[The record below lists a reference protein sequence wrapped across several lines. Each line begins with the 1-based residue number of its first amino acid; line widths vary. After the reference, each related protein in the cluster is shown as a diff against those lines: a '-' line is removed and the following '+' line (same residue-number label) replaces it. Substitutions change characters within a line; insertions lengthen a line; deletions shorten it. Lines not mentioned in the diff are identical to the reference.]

1 MTTMNEVRV
10 LDVRLYGNVIGK
22 LTLQP
27 GDRSIFSFTEDY
39 IADPARPALSLSF
52 KDQAGGLIEQ
62 LRPTQTSLAPF
73 FSNLLP
79 EGPLRDYL
87 ARRAGVKA
95 VREFHLLWALGQDLP
110 GAMDVVSPDGLS
122 WLEDVDL
129 ADHASDR
136 PASSRA
142 LRFSLAGVQLKFSAV
157 KAARGGLT
165 IPVHGTGGDW
175 IAKLPSTTYARVPE
189 NEFAMMRLAG
199 LVGIDVPEIDLVAQD
214 AIEGIPP
221 ELNRIDEH
229 VFAIRRFDRTD
240 AGERIHIEDFAQVF
254 GIMPASKY
262 ERASYRSIAKVLAI
276 ETGNQGVEEF
286 IRRLVFNTLIG
297 NADMHLKNWSLIY
310 RDRRTASLA
319 PAYDFVSTVVYISDE
334 YAALKYARTKKMAEL
349 SLDEL
354 AYLSAKAGLPEPLV
368 RRAAT
373 ETVERFQSAWRN
385 EKRHLPLSQ
394 DAVSKIDAHIGSLAI
409 SKIA

>member
-1 MTTMNEVRV
+1 MNDVRV
-10 LDVRLYGNVIGK
+10 LDVRLYGDLIGK

-39 IADPARPALSLSF
+39 IADPVRPTLSLSF

-79 EGPLRDYL
+79 EGPMRDYL

-95 VREFHLLWALGQDLP
+95 AREFYLLWALGQDLP
-110 GAMDVVSPDGLS
+110 GAMDVVSQDGQS

-129 ADHASDR
+129 EDGTSGGA
-136 PASSRA
+136 ASSRA

-157 KAARGGLT
+157 KSARGGLT
-165 IPVHGTGGDW
+165 IPVHGTGGNW
-175 IAKLPSTTYARVPE
+175 IAKLPSTTYAQVPE
-189 NEFAMMRLAG
+189 NEYAMMRLAH
-199 LVGIDVPEIDLVAQD
+199 LIGIDVSEIDLVAQD
-214 AIEGIPP
+214 AVEGIPP
-221 ELNRIDEH
+221 ELNRIDEP
-229 VFAIRRFDRTD
+229 VFASKRFDRSD
-240 AGERIHIEDFAQVF
+240 EGERIHIEDFAQVF
-254 GIMPASKY
+254 GVMPASKY
-262 ERASYRSIAKVLAI
+262 ERASYRSIARVLAI
-276 ETGNQGVEEF
+276 ETGNRGVEEF
-286 IRRLVFNTLIG
+286 IRRLVFNALIG

-310 RDRRTASLA
+310 RNRRIASLA
-319 PAYDFVSTVVYISDE
+319 PAYDFVSTVVYIDDAH
-334 YAALKYARTKKMAEL
+334 AALKYARTRKMAEL

-373 ETVERFQSAWRN
+373 ETVERFHSTWRD
-385 EKRHLPLSQ
+385 EKRHLPLSK
-394 DAVSKIDAHIGSLAI
+394 DAVSKIEAHFGSLMI
-409 SKIA
+409 SQA